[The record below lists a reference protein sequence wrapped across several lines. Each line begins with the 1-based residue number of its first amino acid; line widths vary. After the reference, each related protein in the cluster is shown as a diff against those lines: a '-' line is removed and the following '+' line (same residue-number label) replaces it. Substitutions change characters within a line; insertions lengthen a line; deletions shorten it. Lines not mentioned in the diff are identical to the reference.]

1 MYSFLNDYSE
11 GACKEIMQALNDT
24 NLEQTSG
31 YGTDQYSDL
40 ARASIRK
47 HLENADCDIHFLGAG
62 TLTNLITIS
71 AVLRTYQGV
80 ISASSGHINTHES
93 GAIEATGHKVLTIP
107 STDGKIYPK
116 EINALMN
123 QHYDDANREHTVQ
136 PAMVYISN
144 PTEVGTIY
152 SKYELTELST
162 LCKKWDIPLFIDGAR
177 LGCALTS
184 KFNDVT
190 LKDIAKLSDV
200 FYIGGTKMG
209 ALFGEALVI
218 TNPKYKKDLR
228 YHIKQHGGMVAKGRL
243 LGIQFNTLFTD
254 NLYLKLAT
262 HANEMAQKLASGIK
276 ELNFQFLTDTVS
288 NQVFPIFPITLID
301 KLNEKFVVALWE
313 HHTETTDVVRLCTSW
328 ATDEN
333 QVNNFLDLLRDLVR

>member
-31 YGTDQYSDL
+31 YGTDEYSDL

-123 QHYDDANREHTVQ
+123 HHYDDSNREHTVQ

-152 SKYELTELST
+152 SKSELTELSA

-218 TNPKYKKDLR
+218 TNPKYKKDFR